1 MINKLLSTLC
11 IAALTVALSGQ
22 VRAQTHQFGSSLVL
36 DGPLTQGAMLVGTT
50 TPKNQIKL
58 NDKSI
63 KVASDGT
70 FVIGFGRDSKLH
82 HRLTVITASA
92 DTQSFELELKKR
104 KYNISRVTGISK
116 KITHPSKKDQLRAA
130 KDSKQVR
137 AARNVWLDELHFT
150 QQFVLPVEGRISG
163 VYGSQR
169 FYNGKAGRP
178 HYGLDIARP
187 TGTVVNAP
195 ADGVV
200 RLFVPD
206 MFYSG
211 GTLIID
217 HGMGVSSTFLHLS
230 AGLVKA
236 GDRVKQGQ
244 PVAKIGSTGRST
256 GPHLDW
262 RMNWLNQRIDPQL
275 LLAK

>member
-1 MINKLLSTLC
+1 MIKRFMSAILF
-11 IAALTVALSGQ
+11 AAASVTSALAMS
-22 VRAQTHQFGSSLVL
+22 QTHQFGALVEL
-36 DGPLTQGAMLVGTT
+36 TGSLTQGAMLVGRTQAT
-50 TPKNQIKL
+50 NQITL
-58 NDKSI
+58 DEQAI
-63 KVASDGT
+63 KIAGDGT
-70 FVIGFGRDSKLH
+70 FVIGFGRDATLIHQLVVTDAAKK
-82 HRLTVITASA
+82 I
-92 DTQSFELELKKR
+92 QSFDLQLSKR
-104 KYNISRVTGISK
+104 QYNISRVTGISK
-116 KITHPSKKDQLRAA
+116 TITHPSKKNRLRASLDA
-130 KDSKQVR
+130 KQVR
-137 AARNVWLDELHFT
+137 AARAIWSDSLHFT

-178 HYGLDIARP
+178 HFGLDIARP

-236 GDRVKQGQ
+236 GDVVKQGQ
-244 PVAKIGSTGRST
+244 PVAKIGTTGRST

-262 RMNWLNQRIDPQL
+262 RMNWLSQRIDPQL
-275 LLAK
+275 LLK

>member
-1 MINKLLSTLC
+1 MIKM
-11 IAALTVALSGQ
+11 IVRVALMMS
-22 VRAQTHQFGSSLVL
+22 VLICSSVLAAQTHQFSDTVSLK
-36 DGPLTQGAMLVGTT
+36 GPLTQGALLIGKTK
-50 TPKNQIKL
+50 PSYQIAL
-58 NDKSI
+58 GDNAIS
-63 KVASDGT
+63 VAGDGT
-70 FVIGFGRDSKLH
+70 FVIGFGRDAKLLH
-82 HRLTVITASA
+82 SLIVTSPNEQRQV
-92 DTQSFELELKKR
+92 FELALEPR
-104 KYNISRVTGISK
+104 QYNISRVTGISK
-116 KITHPSKKDQLRAA
+116 KITHPSKKNQLRAA
-130 KDSKQVR
+130 QDGKQVR
-137 AARNVWLDELHFT
+137 AARAVWSDNLNYT
-150 QQFVLPVEGRISG
+150 QQFVLPVTGRISG

-195 ADGVV
+195 ADGIV

-230 AGLVKA
+230 AGLVSA
-236 GDRVKQGQ
+236 GDVVKQGQ
-244 PVAKIGSTGRST
+244 PVAKIGTTGRST

-262 RMNWLNQRIDPQL
+262 RMNWLSERVDPQL
-275 LLAK
+275 LLE